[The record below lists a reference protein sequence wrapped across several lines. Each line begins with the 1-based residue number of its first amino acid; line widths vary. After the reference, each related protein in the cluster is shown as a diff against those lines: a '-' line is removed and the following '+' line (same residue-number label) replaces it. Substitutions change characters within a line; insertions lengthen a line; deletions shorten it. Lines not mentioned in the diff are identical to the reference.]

1 MEKTLPIGVFK
12 TQCYQLCQDVAEK
25 DLQLIVTRH
34 GKPLIRVMPFATSSQ
49 GTLNVLK
56 GTATWVSPVEQIIN
70 AEIGGRE

>member
-34 GKPLIRVMPFATSSQ
+34 GKPLIRVMPFATFSQ
-49 GTLNVLK
+49 GTFNGHRQLNWLK
-56 GTATWVSPVEQIIN
+56 VNMFQ
-70 AEIGGRE
+70 RF